1 MDGLMNKLIVIIFYK
16 EFYMGSDRVS
26 NKKLRLGNSMERKKL
41 FPVKGGVK
49 TLVEPGSRS

>member
-1 MDGLMNKLIVIIFYK
+1 MDGLINKLIAIISYK
-16 EFYMGSDRVS
+16 EFYMGNDRLS

>member
-1 MDGLMNKLIVIIFYK
+1 MDGLMNKLIAIIFYK
-16 EFYMGSDRVS
+16 EFYTGSDRVS
-26 NKKLRLGNSMERKKL
+26 NKKLRLGNYMERKKL